1 MKKLR
6 KDTIQ
11 NLIKIINCLKKAE
24 NQWLWH
30 RQIGRL
36 CQIHHKTVSRLLSNH
51 LSIFIEEQSFE
62 PFRVKMVRLKPDS
75 EIDSIMR
82 FLKIKEKIDF

>member
-24 NQWLWH
+24 NQWLWY

-36 CQIHHKTVSRLLSNH
+36 CQIHHKTVSRLLANH

-82 FLKIKEKIDF
+82 FLKIKEKINF

>member
-6 KDTIQ
+6 KDTTQ

-24 NQWLWH
+24 DHWLWY
-30 RQIGRL
+30 RQIGRMTQL
-36 CQIHHKTVSRLLSNH
+36 HHKTVSRLLADH

-62 PFRVKMVRLKPDS
+62 PFRVKMVRLKPES
-75 EIDSIMR
+75 QVESILK
-82 FLKIKEKIDF
+82 FLKIKEEVEF

>member
-24 NQWLWH
+24 NQWLWY